1 MTVRYLLWSYLSPV
15 NLLVLMLVVGM
26 ALTFTRHARAGRRLA
41 LVATFIFALL
51 LFLPIGVWA
60 LAPLEDRFPV
70 PVLAAPPDGILLL
83 TGAIDVRETVRR
95 GQPVFFGFA
104 ERLTMTADLARRYPT
119 ARILVSGG
127 SNDRS
132 LPSEAAVHRDLLTV
146 LGVDPGRIEL
156 DERSINTCESAR
168 NVAATIRDAPG
179 RWLLV
184 TSAFHLPRSVAC
196 FRAAGL
202 DIVPYPAGYE
212 SRSNSLVR
220 LGANLRNL
228 SLALHEWIGL
238 LAYRLMGDTGEIY
251 PAPAAK

>member
-1 MTVRYLLWSYLSPV
+1 MTLRYLLWSYFSPV
-15 NLLVLMLVVGM
+15 NLLVLILAAGM
-26 ALTFTRHARAGRRLA
+26 VLSFTRHARVGRWLA
-41 LVATFIFALL
+41 VFVSAIFMLL
-51 LFLPIGVWA
+51 LFLPIGHWV

-70 PVLAAPPDGILLL
+70 PIFAAPPDGILLL

-95 GQPVFFGFA
+95 DQPVFFGFA

-119 ARILVSGG
+119 ARVLVSGG
-127 SNDRS
+127 SADPT
-132 LPSEAAVHRDLLTV
+132 LPSEAKVHGDLLTV
-146 LGVDPGRIEL
+146 LGVDPSRIEL
-156 DERSINTCESAR
+156 EERSINTCDSAR
-168 NVAATIRDAPG
+168 NVAATIKDAPG

-196 FRAAGL
+196 FREMGL

-212 SRSNSLVR
+212 SRTNSLVR

-238 LAYRLMGDTGEIY
+238 LAYRLMGETGELF
-251 PAPAAK
+251 PAPSAR